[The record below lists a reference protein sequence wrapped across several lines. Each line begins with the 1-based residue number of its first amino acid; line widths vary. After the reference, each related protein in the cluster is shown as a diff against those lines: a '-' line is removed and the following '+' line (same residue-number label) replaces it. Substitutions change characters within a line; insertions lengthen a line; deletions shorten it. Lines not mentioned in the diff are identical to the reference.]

1 MSPLEINVLLHYYC
15 CRTDYRDGDFSAPAV
30 QDAIE
35 RFRDTHNLLE
45 PTHSMDVYHD
55 QHYQI
60 TERGSA
66 FVEALCNMPLPV
78 KTWVI
83 P

>member
-1 MSPLEINVLLHYYC
+1 MSPLEIEILLHYYRC
-15 CRTDYRDGDFSAPAV
+15 PTDYRDGDFSAPDV

-45 PTHSMDVYHD
+45 PTHSMDEFCEP
-55 QHYQI
+55 HYTI
-60 TERGSA
+60 TERGHV

-78 KTWVI
+78 KTWVM